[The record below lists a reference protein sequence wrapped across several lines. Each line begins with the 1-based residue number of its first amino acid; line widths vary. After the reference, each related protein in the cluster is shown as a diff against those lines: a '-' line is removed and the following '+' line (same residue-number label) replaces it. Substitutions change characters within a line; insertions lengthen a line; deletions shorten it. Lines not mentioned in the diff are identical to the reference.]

1 MNAYQLFFS
10 PSPATRPICETCRGH
25 VIRLTISHDQD
36 TAQSVTF
43 YDRSGVQMAQ
53 YLVHPNQS
61 PYTIKFSNRSPF
73 LFKDGLSV
81 NTGNC
86 VVNLLVIY

>member
-1 MNAYQLFFS
+1 MNAYQLYFS
-10 PSPATRPICETCRGH
+10 PSPATRTICDACRGH
-25 VIRLTISHDQD
+25 LLRMTISHDQSA
-36 TAQSVTF
+36 TQSVSF
-43 YDRSGVQMAQ
+43 YDRSGVLLAQ

-73 LFKDGLSV
+73 QFRDGLLV

-86 VVNLLVIY
+86 VVNLLLVY